1 MSRPVYDWSRLRE
14 KAKEKGLK
22 IVSREKD
29 QPVKLVFS
37 LSLVLSVQISFRF
50 ICSSQGLSKTIRRWT
65 FSFCAKR

>member
-1 MSRPVYDWSRLRE
+1 MSRPVYDWSNLRE

-29 QPVKLVFS
+29 QPVKLVFFFIVS
-37 LSLVLSVQISFRF
+37 F